1 MTALRLLVDRAGTAA
16 AEMALILP
24 LLLVLL
30 FGGVEAGHFIWTQH
44 KLTEAVRGGA
54 RFAGRLPV
62 AELCDGATALTG
74 KVAEIKLMT
83 RTGQIQS
90 SSVAAVVPHWT
101 DAQVDVDIACQ
112 QFVAT
117 GIYDQLGEAGPVVT
131 VTASRVP
138 YPSIFGYLGI
148 IDPELVMTA
157 KASSPG
163 VGL

>member
-1 MTALRLLVDRAGTAA
+1 
-16 AEMALILP
+16 MALILP

-44 KLTEAVRGGA
+44 KLTEAVRGGV

-62 AELCDGATALTG
+62 AELCNGTAALDG

-83 RTGQIQS
+83 RTGQIRS
-90 SSVAAVVPHWT
+90 SSVAPVVPNWT
-101 DAQVDVDIACQ
+101 DDEVEVAISCEHFVD
-112 QFVAT
+112 T
-117 GIYDQLGEAGPVVT
+117 GIYDQLGAAGPVVT

-138 YPSIFGYLGI
+138 YPSIFSYLGV
-148 IDPELVMTA
+148 IDPTLLMTA
-157 KASSPG
+157 KASTPG